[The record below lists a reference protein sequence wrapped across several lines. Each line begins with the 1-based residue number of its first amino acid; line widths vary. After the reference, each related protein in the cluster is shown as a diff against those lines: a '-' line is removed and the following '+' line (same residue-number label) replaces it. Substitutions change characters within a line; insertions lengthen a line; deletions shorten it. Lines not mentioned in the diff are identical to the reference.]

1 MVPAHRQLA
10 NQSWLLSLSLWVF
23 YLLAMVRMVP
33 VDTRDNQLDELNSQV
48 LSGGSIGAAPN
59 SPDSLSGAV
68 VQTLILFH
76 VLRALFQIRSLL

>member
-1 MVPAHRQLA
+1 
-10 NQSWLLSLSLWVF
+10 
-23 YLLAMVRMVP
+23 MVP

-68 VQTLILFH
+68 VQTPILFH
-76 VLRALFQIRSLL
+76 VLRALFQIRILL